1 MSKDNQ
7 ERIEDILSLYNK
19 KSLIETAL
27 LNNEVDI
34 IKNRSMVDEGLIN
47 IKYDNL
53 YYNVSATNDN
63 DVKYLYEIIYSFL
76 YKNDDGYKLD
86 VRYMVELIK
95 RQVMIIERFKEE
107 YISFTLSHHNNNY
120 EFVLEISANLDFN
133 NSGDFLIIKAIAK
146 YDKEIIELINYNT
159 NVTNHNV
166 LYGDE
171 KAIIDL
177 KDNEVVVHIN

>member
-7 ERIEDILSLYNK
+7 ERIQDILSLYDR

-34 IKNRSMVDEGLIN
+34 IRNRSMVDDN
-47 IKYDNL
+47 FSKVKYDKL
-53 YYNVSATNDN
+53 YYNVSATNDR
-63 DVKYLYEIIYSFL
+63 DAKYLYEIVYFFL
-76 YKNDDGYKLD
+76 YKNDDDYRLD
-86 VRYMVELIK
+86 IHYMIELIK
-95 RQVMIIERFKEE
+95 RQVMIIERFNEE
-107 YISFTLSHHNNNY
+107 YISFTLSYHNNNY
-120 EFVLEISANLDFN
+120 EFVLEVSANLDFDN
-133 NSGDFLIIKAIAK
+133 NGDFLIIKAISK
-146 YDKEIIELINYNT
+146 YNKEIIELINYNT
-159 NVTNHNV
+159 NVTNHNM